1 MRLSKLIYID
11 VRSVFMFNKEELQIL
26 NEALKMYEEKTTKQ
40 LESST
45 NNKDKMVAYN
55 RKQKKI
61 WLLQNKMKKLIEENK

>member
-1 MRLSKLIYID
+1 
-11 VRSVFMFNKEELQIL
+11 MFNKEELQIL
-26 NEALKMYEEKTTKQ
+26 NEALKMYEEKNTKQ

>member
-1 MRLSKLIYID
+1 
-11 VRSVFMFNKEELQIL
+11 MFNKE
-26 NEALKMYEEKTTKQ
+26 EALKMYEEKTTKQ

>member
-1 MRLSKLIYID
+1 
-11 VRSVFMFNKEELQIL
+11 MFNKEELQIL

-40 LESST
+40 LESSA

>member
-1 MRLSKLIYID
+1 
-11 VRSVFMFNKEELQIL
+11 MFNKEELQIL

-40 LESST
+40 LESSI

>member
-1 MRLSKLIYID
+1 
-11 VRSVFMFNKEELQIL
+11 MFTKEEFQIL

-40 LESST
+40 LESSA

>member
-1 MRLSKLIYID
+1 
-11 VRSVFMFNKEELQIL
+11 MFTKEELQIL
-26 NEALKMYEEKTTKQ
+26 NESLKMYEEKTTKQ
-40 LESST
+40 LEAST

>member
-1 MRLSKLIYID
+1 
-11 VRSVFMFNKEELQIL
+11 MFNKEELQIL

-55 RKQKKI
+55 RKQRKI

>member
-1 MRLSKLIYID
+1 
-11 VRSVFMFNKEELQIL
+11 MFNKEELQIL
-26 NEALKMYEEKTTKQ
+26 NEALKMYEEKTMKQ

>member
-1 MRLSKLIYID
+1 
-11 VRSVFMFNKEELQIL
+11 MFNKEELQIL

-40 LESST
+40 LEAST

>member
-1 MRLSKLIYID
+1 M
-11 VRSVFMFNKEELQIL
+11 VNKEELQIL

>member
-1 MRLSKLIYID
+1 
-11 VRSVFMFNKEELQIL
+11 MFNKEELQIL

>member
-1 MRLSKLIYID
+1 
-11 VRSVFMFNKEELQIL
+11 MFTKEELQIL
-26 NEALKMYEEKTTKQ
+26 NDALKMAEENCTKL

-45 NNKDKMVAYN
+45 NNKDRMVAYN

>member
-1 MRLSKLIYID
+1 
-11 VRSVFMFNKEELQIL
+11 MFNKEELQIL
-26 NEALKMYEEKTTKQ
+26 NEALKIVWKEKTTKQ
-40 LESST
+40 LKSST